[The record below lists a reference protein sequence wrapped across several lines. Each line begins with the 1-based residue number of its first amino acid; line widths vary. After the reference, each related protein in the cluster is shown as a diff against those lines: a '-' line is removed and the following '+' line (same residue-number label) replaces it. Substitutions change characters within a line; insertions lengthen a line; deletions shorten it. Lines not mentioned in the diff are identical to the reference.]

1 MPNKIGDIS
10 TGEMYGMSMDCL
22 HGDVDSN
29 GVLQNPSVASF
40 TFTSNDI
47 KILPDYALYY
57 RFYQNTGITSLSLP
71 NLTDIGSSVMYYAF
85 SGCTSLTSVYLS
97 SLSSVGYDGML
108 RAFYRC
114 TSLTNVDLSSLS
126 SVGTEGLYIAC
137 GGCTS
142 LTNVDLSSLSSVG
155 TNGMYSTFQ
164 GCTALQEVKFNN
176 ATAIPAITSNTF
188 NNTNS
193 TFKIVVPDAL
203 YSQWIVATNWSA
215 RASQIVKA
223 SEYI

>member
-126 SVGTEGLYIAC
+126 SVGT
-137 GGCTS
+137 
-142 LTNVDLSSLSSVG
+142 
-155 TNGMYSTFQ
+155 NGMYSTFQ